1 MSTPPRSKSFLF
13 DDAFHGYL
21 VDHWVREPPILARLR
36 EETAAMPN
44 AGMQIGPEQ
53 GQLMGLLVKLMGVR
67 RCLEVGVFTG
77 YSSLAVA
84 MAMPADGRIVACDVS
99 DEFTSVARRYWAE
112 AGVAERISLHLGPAV
127 ETLRSLLQRGE
138 AGTFDFAFVD
148 ANKGD
153 YDAYYELGLRLLR
166 PGGVMLVDNVFWHGR
181 VLDEADQS
189 DDVRAIR
196 ALNEKVHGDARVD
209 LAIVPICD
217 GVTLIR
223 KR

>member
-1 MSTPPRSKSFLF
+1 MTPPRSKSILF
-13 DDAFHGYL
+13 DDAFYAYL
-21 VDHWVREPPILARLR
+21 VDHWVREPDLLRRLR
-36 EETAAMPN
+36 EETDAMPN

-53 GQLMGLLVKLMGVR
+53 GQLMGLLVKLLGAR

-84 MAMPADGRIVACDVS
+84 LAMPSDGCIVACDVS
-99 DEFTSVARRYWAE
+99 DEYTSVARRYWAE
-112 AGVAERISLHLGPAV
+112 AGVADRIALHLGPAV
-127 ETLRSLLQRGE
+127 ETLRTLLEQGQ
-138 AGTFDFAFVD
+138 AGTYDFAFVD

-153 YDAYYELGLRLLR
+153 YDAYYEMGLKLLR
-166 PGGVMLVDNVFWHGR
+166 PGGAMLIDNVFWHGR

-196 ALNEKVHGDARVD
+196 DLNAKVRADERVD
-209 LAIVPICD
+209 LAVVPICD
-217 GVTLIR
+217 GVTLVR

>member
-1 MSTPPRSKSFLF
+1 MTPPRSKSFLF
-13 DDAFHGYL
+13 DDAFYGYL
-21 VDHWVREPPILARLR
+21 VDHWVREPAILARLR

-53 GQLMGLLVKLMGVR
+53 GQLMGLLVKLLGVR

-84 MAMPADGRIVACDVS
+84 LAMPREGRIVACDVS

-112 AGVAERISLHLGPAV
+112 AGVADRIALHLGPAV
-127 ETLRSLLQRGE
+127 ETLRGLLAAGE
-138 AGTFDFAFVD
+138 AGTYDFAFVD

-153 YDAYYELGLRLLR
+153 YDAYYEMGLELLR
-166 PGGVMLVDNVFWHGR
+166 PGGAMLVDNVFWHGR
-181 VLDEADQS
+181 VLDDADRS
-189 DDVRAIR
+189 EDVRAIR
-196 ALNEKVHGDARVD
+196 ALNAKLHADERID